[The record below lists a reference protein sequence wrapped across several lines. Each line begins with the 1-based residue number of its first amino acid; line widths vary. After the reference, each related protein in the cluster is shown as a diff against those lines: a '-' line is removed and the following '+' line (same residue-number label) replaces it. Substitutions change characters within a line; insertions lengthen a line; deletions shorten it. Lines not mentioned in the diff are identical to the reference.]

1 MVTQEIIANINRIDG
16 DLKNLFENVYIYERT
31 KGNQF
36 YFEIKANAEFYNE
49 SKDDL
54 KRIEIKALISK
65 VDILNENIK
74 WYYSANPLDESSN
87 WVERTSNI
95 NYIAQDMYD
104 VIVKGRM
111 DENYFNS
118 LESIVELINES
129 NVTDVE
135 KEIFNKIKDIASNHG
150 VSIESIEKDDIF
162 KDNFM
167 EQKPD
172 SVFRFYHNSDIK
184 VSEMFKIETEIKSNE
199 GVNWVLFKQGFIEVN
214 YSNI

>member
-135 KEIFNKIKDIASNHG
+135 KEIFDKIKDIASNHG

-162 KDNFM
+162 KENFM

-184 VSEMFKIETEIKSNE
+184 VSEMFKIETEINANE

-214 YSNI
+214 YSN